1 MSLRLPKRA
10 VLTVLVTLSVV
21 AWPAL
26 AGPATTPIEHVV
38 IIFQENVSF
47 DHYFGTYPRAAN
59 PPREPRFSAAANT
72 PTVNGLLGTLLLTN
86 PNSAAPFRLDRA
98 QAVTCDHGPDYRDEQ
113 LPR

>member
-10 VLTVLVTLSVV
+10 FLTALVLLSVV

-26 AGPATTPIEHVV
+26 ARSATTPIEHVV

-59 PPREPRFSAAANT
+59 PPGEPRFSAAAHT
-72 PTVNGLLGTLLLTN
+72 PTVNGLLGTLLLAN
-86 PNSAAPFRLDRA
+86 PNSAAPFRLDRS
-98 QAVTCDHGPDYRDEQ
+98 QAVT
-113 LPR
+113 